1 MLSKELNI
9 VDEKDYADKWVQT
22 EPCSVFSTGRRRS
35 STTEDSKHVD
45 LKGVCWPKNPFRFCS
60 PSFDDV
66 SLRLPLNDENPQWL
80 QNWGEKSPI
89 ERRNAITQIDS
100 PNIERPAITHVISPP
115 SIEKITSES
124 KMKGMAKSPIM
135 SPSLNKM
142 AQKENR
148 VDRQLLLTPA
158 KQYHDENVDYREKS
172 ETKDIES
179 PQVFLRDDD
188 GNPMK
193 GLMTPRVIS
202 KKGLKGDTPMPVP
215 GSARLQ
221 RSVSRV
227 KSYKEPS
234 LTTKVRKGFQ
244 FFIYEDASE
253 ES

>member
-22 EPCSVFSTGRRRS
+22 EPCSFFSTGRRRT
-35 STTEDSKHVD
+35 STTEDSKYVD
-45 LKGVCWPKNPFRFCS
+45 LKGDSWPKNPFRFCS

-80 QNWGEKSPI
+80 QNWGVKSPL
-89 ERRNAITQIDS
+89 ERKNAITQIDS
-100 PNIERPAITHVISPP
+100 PDMGRPAITHVISPP
-115 SIEKITSES
+115 SIEKMEPEL
-124 KMKGMAKSPIM
+124 KMKGKAKSPIM

-142 AQKENR
+142 TQKNFR
-148 VDRQLLLTPA
+148 ADIQLLRTPT
-158 KQYHDENVDYREKS
+158 KHYYDENVDYREKS
-172 ETKDIES
+172 EMKDIES

-188 GNPMK
+188 GNPIK

-234 LTTKVRKGFQ
+234 LITKVRKGFQ